1 MEIRTEKKISHNEE
15 QAIDKKCFSIA
26 GKRIEVEITGNRT
39 GLDVSP
45 ALLIRQLIKDIK
57 IRCFNYNDI
66 SDRLNGKTLLTEL
79 CYTEG
84 VAVFDNKG
92 KLVIST
98 RMVIGWDVF
107 LLCKKI
113 KK

>member
-1 MEIRTEKKISHNEE
+1 MVK
-15 QAIDKKCFSIA
+15 
-26 GKRIEVEITGNRT
+26 
-39 GLDVSP
+39 
-45 ALLIRQLIKDIK
+45 
-57 IRCFNYNDI
+57 
-66 SDRLNGKTLLTEL
+66 LLTEL

-107 LLCKKI
+107 LMCKKI
-113 KK
+113 KIKIMGN